1 MLIAPTYLFLKY
13 LTLPKMYSM
22 RKWCFLIVMILI
34 AGACKNLP
42 TNESLSA
49 NGANKLKTFGAE
61 ITDEGFVTLDQATT
75 MLEGV
80 DSLPL
85 KLAGTVKEVC
95 QNKGCWMNVVSETGE
110 SQPIFVKF
118 KDYGFFVP
126 KDCAGKKVVMEG
138 IAYREVTPVDELRH
152 YAEDKGA
159 SAEELAAIT
168 EPKEE
173 LKFMA
178 SGVLL
183 YENE

>member
-1 MLIAPTYLFLKY
+1 
-13 LTLPKMYSM
+13 
-22 RKWCFLIVMILI
+22 MILI

-49 NGANKLKTFGAE
+49 NGANGLKTFGAE

-75 MLEGV
+75 MLESM

-85 KLAGTVKEVC
+85 KLTGTVKEVC
-95 QNKGCWMNVVSETGE
+95 QNKGCWMNVVSENGE

>member
-1 MLIAPTYLFLKY
+1 MA
-13 LTLPKMYSM
+13 LT
-22 RKWCFLIVMILI
+22 

-42 TNESLSA
+42 TNETLSSRD
-49 NGANKLKTFGAE
+49 GGVKSFGAE
-61 ITDEGFVTLDQATT
+61 ITSDGFVTLDQATV
-75 MLEGV
+75 LLGGV

-85 KLAGTVKEVC
+85 KLSGTVKEVC
-95 QNKGCWMNVVSETGE
+95 QNKGCWMNVVSESGE
-110 SQPIFVKF
+110 NQAIFVKF

-159 SAEELAAIT
+159 SAGELAAIT
-168 EPKEE
+168 EPREE

-183 YENE
+183 YEKE